1 MAKKNL
7 LINKVAYE
15 GVEEVKIPLQDGSG
29 SARYLE
35 TSDATAAAGEILTG
49 KSAYVNG
56 ELVAGSMPNNGATG
70 GTIAKPT
77 DTITIPAGYT
87 EGGSVALDKDS
98 ADAIVAKNIKAGVT
112 ILGVEGDSN
121 VVDTED
127 ATAAAGEIITGKTAY
142 VGGQKVTGS
151 MASNGDVSEDIT
163 EVAQKVTVPAG
174 YTTGGTVQIAAA
186 EQAKIVSGN
195 IKAGTTILGVE
206 GKTSVVDTEDAD
218 AAAGDLLEGKTA
230 YVNGQKV
237 TGTTT
242 LPVISLA
249 DGVLSIA

>member
-7 LINKVAYE
+7 IINQVPYE
-15 GVEEVKIPLQDGSG
+15 GVEKVQIPLQDGSG
-29 SARYLE
+29 NALYLE

-56 ELVAGSMPNNGATG
+56 ALVTGSMANNGATG
-70 GTIAKPT
+70 GTISKPT
-77 DTITIPAGYT
+77 DTITIP
-87 EGGSVALDKDS
+87 EGFTTGGTVALDKDS
-98 ADAIVAKNIKAGVT
+98 ADNIIAKNIKAGVT
-112 ILGVEGDSN
+112 ILGVEGDSS

-127 ATAAAGEIITGKTAY
+127 ATADAAEIITGKTAY

-151 MASNGDVSEDIT
+151 MPSNGDVSEDIT
-163 EVAQKVTVPAG
+163 TVAQEVEVPAG
-174 YTTGGTVQIAAA
+174 YTTGGTVKIAAA
-186 EQAKIVSGN
+186 EQAKIIAGN
-195 IKAGTTILGVE
+195 IKAGVTILGVA

-218 AAAGDLLEGKTA
+218 AAAGDILAGKTA
-230 YVNGQKV
+230 YVNGVKV

-242 LPVISLA
+242 LPTITLQ

>member
-56 ELVAGSMPNNGATG
+56 V
-70 GTIAKPT
+70 
-77 DTITIPAGYT
+77 
-87 EGGSVALDKDS
+87 
-98 ADAIVAKNIKAGVT
+98 
-112 ILGVEGDSN
+112 
-121 VVDTED
+121 
-127 ATAAAGEIITGKTAY
+127 
-142 VGGQKVTGS
+142 
-151 MASNGDVSEDIT
+151 
-163 EVAQKVTVPAG
+163 
-174 YTTGGTVQIAAA
+174 
-186 EQAKIVSGN
+186 
-195 IKAGTTILGVE
+195 
-206 GKTSVVDTEDAD
+206 
-218 AAAGDLLEGKTA
+218 
-230 YVNGQKV
+230 KV

>member
-1 MAKKNL
+1 M
-7 LINKVAYE
+7 
-15 GVEEVKIPLQDGSG
+15 
-29 SARYLE
+29 E

-56 ELVAGSMPNNGATG
+56 ELVAGSMPNNGETG
-70 GTIAKPT
+70 GTITKPT

-151 MASNGDVSEDIT
+151 MASNGDVSENIT

-174 YTTGGTVQIAAA
+174 YTTGGTVQIAANA
-186 EQAKIVSGN
+186 VANNLDGMGCIPGQAIGLAM
-195 IKAGTTILGVE
+195 IT
-206 GKTSVVDTEDAD
+206 VVGRCIG
-218 AAAGDLLEGKTA
+218 AGDHELTV
-230 YVNGQKV
+230 Y
-237 TGTTT
+237 
-242 LPVISLA
+242 
-249 DGVLSIA
+249 